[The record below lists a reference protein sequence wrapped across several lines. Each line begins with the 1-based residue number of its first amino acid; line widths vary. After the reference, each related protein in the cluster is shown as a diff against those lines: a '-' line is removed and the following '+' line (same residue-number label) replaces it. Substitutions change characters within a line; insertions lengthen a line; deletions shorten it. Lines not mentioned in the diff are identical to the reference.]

1 MEAVISVRLHG
12 GIIASTVGVPSLLLS
27 YDPKVASFAKQANL
41 PAPLSMNN
49 LTAQRVFDSF
59 QAIMKDREKA
69 VSSIQNRKV
78 ALREKAFENINLLDR
93 SL

>member
-1 MEAVISVRLHG
+1 
-12 GIIASTVGVPSLLLS
+12 
-27 YDPKVASFAKQANL
+27 
-41 PAPLSMNN
+41 MNK

-69 VSSIQNRKV
+69 VNSIQNRKV